1 MDIKQLKYFV
11 EVVKCGLNLSL
22 ASNQLHI
29 SQPHLSQIIKNFE
42 ENENVYLFD
51 RYKGRL
57 NDLTPAGER
66 FYVNAENILSEY
78 ENMMEDL
85 REDSVKIRGKVR
97 IGIPPLILGIVF
109 PDVVAQLVA
118 KNPGVEFD
126 IVEKGAHEL
135 KSMLILREL
144 DYVVLLQPTEID
156 DSIITEHILQEDE
169 LTAFL
174 NENHPLAK
182 KNRIDWKDLNEE
194 LLAIFD
200 TSFMIH
206 HKLIHKFTDED
217 VKLKRYIMSGSWDFL
232 LQTTA
237 NSDFITILPSPVNDF
252 FKNDQIVEIPFN
264 DPITWKV
271 SLCRPKKESY
281 SHVNQYV
288 FNFIID
294 FFKNKNT

>member
-1 MDIKQLKYFV
+1 
-11 EVVKCGLNLSL
+11 
-22 ASNQLHI
+22 
-29 SQPHLSQIIKNFE
+29 
-42 ENENVYLFD
+42 
-51 RYKGRL
+51 
-57 NDLTPAGER
+57 
-66 FYVNAENILSEY
+66 
-78 ENMMEDL
+78 MMEDL

-156 DSIITEHILQEDE
+156 DSIITEEILQEDE

-182 KNRIDWKDLNEE
+182 KDRIDWKDLNEE

-217 VKLKRYIMSGSWDFL
+217 VKLKRYI
-232 LQTTA
+232 

-252 FKNDQIVEIPFN
+252 FKNDRIVEIPFN